1 MNTLN
6 ATSETLAVHGGAIPS
21 FHLDRANLSS
31 GAGDA
36 GSAGGCTA
44 SHNFSGIAE
53 ALNDPFHSDNL

>member
-6 ATSETLAVHGGAIPS
+6 ATSETLAVHGGAGLPPLAGPNI
-21 FHLDRANLSS
+21 SS

-44 SHNFSGIAE
+44 SHNFSGIIE
-53 ALNDPFHSDNL
+53 ALNDPFHDGDL